1 MNNPGSVITFAL
13 ILLSAFRPVAG
24 VSEVAPGVRLLAG
37 VFAPGSQPD
46 GNTVFLEAPQGLVVV
61 DTGRHLAHVQRIA
74 EFATAAKQPLVMI
87 VNTHWHLD
95 HVGGNAALRAAFPG
109 VRVLASD
116 AIKEARTGF
125 LANYRTQLEDRLNT
139 ASDAKAREI
148 LAAEIGL
155 IDEGAKLEPD
165 EVVREAGRRS
175 LGGLDVEI
183 GLERHAV
190 TAADVW
196 LFEPKSRTLVAGDLV
211 TLPAPFLDTACPARW
226 REALDRLTA
235 VDFTRLVPGH
245 GQPMSRAGFV
255 TYRNAFANLLACGGS
270 DRSKE
275 ACITGWLKD
284 VATLVPE
291 KEEAF
296 TRSLMDYYVGVL
308 RGDPAQIARRC
319 GK

>member
-1 MNNPGSVITFAL
+1 M
-13 ILLSAFRPVAG
+13 
-24 VSEVAPGVRLLAG
+24 SEVAPGVHLLAG

-74 EFATAAKQPLVMI
+74 EFATAAKQPVVMI

-116 AIKEARTGF
+116 AIKEARTDF
-125 LANYRTQLEDRLNT
+125 LANYRTRLEDRLEHGVRRQGPRDSRRRDRPDRRGSE
-139 ASDAKAREI
+139 AGARRGR
-148 LAAEIGL
+148 AEW
-155 IDEGAKLEPD
+155 
-165 EVVREAGRRS
+165 GRRS

-196 LFEPKSRTLVAGDLV
+196 LFELKSRTLVAGDLV

-245 GQPMSRAGFV
+245 GQPMSRAGFD

-308 RGDPAQIARRC
+308 LGDPAQIARRC